1 MQETTV
7 FWLLAIIAVL
17 ITGISKSGFAG
28 GIGVIA
34 VPLMALQIGP
44 LRAAAIMLPLLIFMD
59 ILSVKAWWG
68 KQRNDLLRLLL
79 PPAITGIVLG
89 YLLYDF
95 FDEQILM
102 LSLGIMSVVFSLWG
116 LLQGIKLDTA
126 GHPWIGRICA
136 LVAGLTSFIAHAGG
150 PPLNFYLLPLKLS
163 KEDFLATAVYFFTA
177 INLVKLLPYMVLGQ
191 INTDNLLIGAMLAPV
206 AWLGVKLGLVI
217 QKKINQALFMR
228 IILSMLL
235 IIGIKLIA
243 SGWPV

>member
-1 MQETTV
+1 MQETYL
-7 FWLLAIIAVL
+7 FWLLAVPAVL

-34 VPLMALQIGP
+34 VPMLALQIGP

-59 ILSVKAWWG
+59 VLSVKAWWG
-68 KQRNDLLRLLL
+68 KQRNDLLRLLV
-79 PPAITGIVLG
+79 PPAVTGIVLG

-95 FDEQILM
+95 FNEQILM
-102 LSLGIMSVVFSLWG
+102 LSLGIMSVTFALWG
-116 LLQGIKLDTA
+116 LLKGIKLDTA
-126 GHPWIGRICA
+126 AHPLIGRICA

-163 KEDFLATAVYFFTA
+163 KEDFLATAVYFFTV
-177 INLVKLLPYMVLGQ
+177 INLVKLVPYAVLGQ
-191 INTDNLLIGAMLAPV
+191 LNTDNLMVGLMLAPV

-217 QKKINQALFMR
+217 QKKIDQALFMN

-235 IIGIKLIA
+235 IIGLKLIA
-243 SGWPV
+243 SGWPF